1 MEIYAKASVLNIVQ
15 MDVIAKMVLV
25 LIVFY
30 RGMDMNVILSVR
42 KIVKM
47 GAIEK
52 MVNVYLVSQTGLVKD
67 VIAVAIALMK
77 FV

>member
-1 MEIYAKASVLNIVQ
+1 MEIYAKPSVLNIVQ
-15 MDVIAKMVLV
+15 MDVIATMVLV
-25 LIVFY
+25 VIVFY
-30 RGMDMNVILSVR
+30 RGMEMNVIWSVR

-52 MVNVYLVSQTGLVKD
+52 MVNVYLVSESGLVKD
-67 VIAVAIALMK
+67 VIVLAIALTN

>member
-30 RGMDMNVILSVR
+30 RGMEMNVILSVR

-47 GAIEK
+47 DAIEK
-52 MVNVYLVSQTGLVKD
+52 MVNVYLVSQTGWVKD
-67 VIAVAIALMK
+67 VFAVAIALMN

>member
-1 MEIYAKASVLNIVQ
+1 MEIYAKPSVLNIVQ
-15 MDVIAKMVLV
+15 MDVIATMVLV

-30 RGMDMNVILSVR
+30 RGMEMNVIWSVR

-52 MVNVYLVSQTGLVKD
+52 MVAVYLVSQTGLVKD
-67 VIAVAIALMK
+67 VFAVAIALMN

>member
-25 LIVFY
+25 VIVFY
-30 RGMDMNVILSVR
+30 RGMEINVNWSVR

-47 GAIEK
+47 DAIEK
-52 MVNVYLVSQTGLVKD
+52 MVAVYLVSQTGLVKD
-67 VIAVAIALMK
+67 VIVVAIALMN

>member
-30 RGMDMNVILSVR
+30 RGMEMNVILSVR

-47 GAIEK
+47 DAIEK

-67 VIAVAIALMK
+67 VIVVAIALMN

>member
-30 RGMDMNVILSVR
+30 RGMEMNVILSVR

-47 GAIEK
+47 DAIEK

-67 VIAVAIALMK
+67 VIAVAIALMN

>member
-52 MVNVYLVSQTGLVKD
+52 MVAVYLVSQTGWVKD

>member
-15 MDVIAKMVLV
+15 MDVIAKMVPV

-30 RGMDMNVILSVR
+30 RGMEINVNWSVR

-47 GAIEK
+47 DAIEK
-52 MVNVYLVSQTGLVKD
+52 MVNVYLVSQTGWVKD
-67 VIAVAIALMK
+67 VFAVAIALMN

>member
-1 MEIYAKASVLNIVQ
+1 MEIYAKPNVLNIVQ
-15 MDVIAKMVLV
+15 MDVIATMVLV
-25 LIVFY
+25 VIVFY
-30 RGMDMNVILSVR
+30 RGMEMNVIWSVR

-52 MVNVYLVSQTGLVKD
+52 MVAVYLVSQTGLVKD
-67 VIAVAIALMK
+67 VIVVAIALMN

>member
-15 MDVIAKMVLV
+15 MDVIATMVLV

-30 RGMDMNVILSVR
+30 RGMEMNVILSVR

-47 GAIEK
+47 DAIEK

-67 VIAVAIALMK
+67 VIVVAIALMN

>member
-1 MEIYAKASVLNIVQ
+1 MEIYAKPSVLNIVQ

-30 RGMDMNVILSVR
+30 RGMEMNVIWSVR

-52 MVNVYLVSQTGLVKD
+52 MVAVYLVSQTGWVKD
-67 VIAVAIALMK
+67 VFAVAIALMN

>member
-1 MEIYAKASVLNIVQ
+1 MEIYAKPSVLNIVQ
-15 MDVIAKMVLV
+15 MDVIATMVLV
-25 LIVFY
+25 VIVFY
-30 RGMDMNVILSVR
+30 RGMEMNVIWSVR

-52 MVNVYLVSQTGLVKD
+52 MVAVFLVSQTGWVKD
-67 VIAVAIALMK
+67 VIVVAIALMN

>member
-1 MEIYAKASVLNIVQ
+1 MEIYAKPSVLNIVQ
-15 MDVIAKMVLV
+15 MDVIATMVLV
-25 LIVFY
+25 VIVFY
-30 RGMDMNVILSVR
+30 RGMEMNVNWSVR

-52 MVNVYLVSQTGLVKD
+52 MVAVFLVSQTGWVKD
-67 VIAVAIALMK
+67 VIVVAIALMN

>member
-1 MEIYAKASVLNIVQ
+1 MEIYAKPSVLNIVQ
-15 MDVIAKMVLV
+15 MDVIATMVLV
-25 LIVFY
+25 VIVFY
-30 RGMDMNVILSVR
+30 RGMEMNVIWSVR

-52 MVNVYLVSQTGLVKD
+52 MVAVYLVSQTGLVKD
-67 VIAVAIALMK
+67 VFAVAIALMN

>member
-1 MEIYAKASVLNIVQ
+1 MEIYAKPSVLNIVQ

-30 RGMDMNVILSVR
+30 RGMEINVNWSVR

-52 MVNVYLVSQTGLVKD
+52 MGAVYLVSQTGWVKD
-67 VIAVAIALMK
+67 VFAVAIALMK

>member
-15 MDVIAKMVLV
+15 MDVIATMVLV

-30 RGMDMNVILSVR
+30 RGMEMNVILSVR

-47 GAIEK
+47 DAIEK
-52 MVNVYLVSQTGLVKD
+52 MVNVYLVSQTGWVKD
-67 VIAVAIALMK
+67 VFAVAIALMN